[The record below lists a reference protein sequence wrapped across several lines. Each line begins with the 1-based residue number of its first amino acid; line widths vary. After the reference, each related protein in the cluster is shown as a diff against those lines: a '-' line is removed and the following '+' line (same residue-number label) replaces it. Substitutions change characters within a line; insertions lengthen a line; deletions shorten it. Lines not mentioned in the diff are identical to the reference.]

1 MSDTGQTEQ
10 NTTAP
15 ARPDY
20 AQYVVCAVMVVVGA
34 FLVFNGVTMPGGY
47 AKVDPVGPR
56 LFPIAIGIGLLVMA
70 VVLAIAIPRGSRG
83 EADAG
88 EDIDPDM
95 PSDWRTVGL
104 LVGLFILLI
113 LLVQPLGWAIAG
125 APCSSPG
132 APPCSAASITCAT
145 SRSVPYW
152 PSPASTRSTPG
163 SESRCPQAFWMGFC
177 KWETSTGSSR
187 ASPRPPPR

>member
-1 MSDTGQTEQ
+1 MSETQDVK
-10 NTTAP
+10 AP

-20 AQYVVCAVMVVVGA
+20 AQYVVCAVMVIVGA
-34 FLVFNGVTMPGGY
+34 FLVFDGVSMPGGY

-70 VVLAIAIPRGSRG
+70 VVLAVAIPRGSRG

-113 LLVQPLGWAIAG
+113 VLVQPLGWAIAG
-125 APCSSPG
+125 ALFFAG
-132 APPCSAASITCAT
+132 CAT
-145 SRSVPYW
+145 VLGSKHYVRNIAIGAVLAVATFYGFYSGLGIPL
-152 PSPASTRSTPG
+152 PAG
-163 SESRCPQAFWMGFC
+163 VLDGIL
-177 KWETSTGSSR
+177 
-187 ASPRPPPR
+187 

>member
-1 MSDTGQTEQ
+1 MSTHTEKPE
-10 NTTAP
+10 AP

-20 AQYVVCAVMVVVGA
+20 AQYVVCAVMVAVGA
-34 FLVFNGVTMPGGY
+34 FLIVDALRIADGF

-104 LVGLFILLI
+104 LVGMFILLI
-113 LLVQPLGWAIAG
+113 VLVQPLGWAIAG
-125 APCSSPG
+125 ALFFAG
-132 APPCSAASITCAT
+132 CAT
-145 SRSVPYW
+145 VLGSKHYVRNIAIGAVLAVATFYGFYSGLGIPL
-152 PSPASTRSTPG
+152 PAG
-163 SESRCPQAFWMGFC
+163 VLDGIL
-177 KWETSTGSSR
+177 
-187 ASPRPPPR
+187 